1 MSKHANDRLTSWL
14 RHAAADLGF
23 MLVGVTPASLDASV
37 GDGLDRFLQD
47 HFEGDMG
54 WLRETAKRRRQPR
67 YMWEAAQS
75 AIVLAMNYGPD
86 HDPMDNLAAVRSGNI
101 SVYARGRDYHD
112 VIKGKLKQLAG
123 QFASKT
129 GNAVKVFVDTAPL
142 MEKPLAQKAGL
153 GWQGKHT
160 NLVSRTAGSW
170 LFLGVIL
177 TDAVLVYDQP
187 ETNHCGSCQKCLD
200 ICPTGAFPAP
210 YRLDARRCISYLTI
224 EHKGQIPKEFRQ
236 QIGNRIFGCDDCLA
250 ICPWNK
256 FASLAA
262 EQKLV
267 GQQQMPSLYSL
278 LNIDDTQFRKMFS
291 RTPIKRIG
299 HHRFLRNVLLAAG
312 NSGDQNLGESVINKL
327 KHSNPLVRGMAVWAL
342 AKLVSWCE
350 FDRMKRSYIS
360 KEVDHAVLEE
370 WYRSESSSG

>member
-1 MSKHANDRLTSWL
+1 
-14 RHAAADLGF
+14 

-177 TDAVLVYDQP
+177 TDAMLVYDQP

-210 YRLDARRCISYLTI
+210 YRLDARRCNSYLTI
-224 EHKGQIPKEFRQ
+224 EHKGQIPNEFRR

-262 EQKLV
+262 EQKLA
-267 GQQQMPSLYSL
+267 GKQKMPSLYSL

-291 RTPIKRIG
+291 GTPIKRIG

-312 NSGDQNLGESVINKL
+312 NSGDQNLSERVINKL

-360 KEVDHAVLEE
+360 REMDHAVLEE
-370 WYRSESSSG
+370 WNRSEPSSG

>member
-23 MLVGVTPASLDASV
+23 MLVGVTPASLDTAV

-54 WLRETAKRRRQPR
+54 WLRQTAKRRRQPR
-67 YMWEAAQS
+67 YMWEASQS

-86 HDPMDNLAAVRSGNI
+86 HDPMDNLAAVRLGNI

-224 EHKGQIPKEFRQ
+224 EHKGQIPNEFRQ

-267 GQQQMPSLYSL
+267 CQQQMPSLYSL

-291 RTPIKRIG
+291 GTPIKRIG

-312 NSGDQNLGESVINKL
+312 NSGDQNLSESVINKL

-350 FDRMKRSYIS
+350 FDRMKRSHIPR
-360 KEVDHAVLEE
+360 EVDHAVLEE
-370 WYRSESSSG
+370 WNRSEPPSV